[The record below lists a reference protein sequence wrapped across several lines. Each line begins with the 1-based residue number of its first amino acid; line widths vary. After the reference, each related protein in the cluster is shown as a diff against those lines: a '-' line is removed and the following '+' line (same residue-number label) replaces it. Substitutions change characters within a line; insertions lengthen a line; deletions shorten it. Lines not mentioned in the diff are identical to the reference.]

1 MPSLVT
7 QSLRD
12 GASAIDEKL
21 RRWAERPILQRGND
35 DRSLLIRQ
43 GDCNALSGWRHPPNE
58 LRSACGNEAGE
69 NPMATEQPVVGDRY
83 WGAQCPECGEM
94 AAHSKAENDKPGEAQ
109 VTMICRNGHHFSAR
123 TEELLHFEWGA
134 Q

>member
-43 GDCNALSGWRHPPNE
+43 GDWQRLER
-58 LRSACGNEAGE
+58 L
-69 NPMATEQPVVGDRY
+69 
-83 WGAQCPECGEM
+83 
-94 AAHSKAENDKPGEAQ
+94 AAPTQ
-109 VTMICRNGHHFSAR
+109 
-123 TEELLHFEWGA
+123 
-134 Q
+134 